1 MVKQYITDESG
12 EIQSVIIPYLEY
24 QKILE
29 HLDEIDEIKEYLL
42 SKSEKSELIP
52 LETAFELV
60 WEDTNEL

>member
-12 EIQSVIIPYLEY
+12 EIQSVIIPYLKY

-29 HLDEIDEIKEYLL
+29 HLDEIDDIKEYLL

-60 WEDTNEL
+60 

>member
-29 HLDEIDEIKEYLL
+29 HLDEIDDIKEYLL

-60 WEDTNEL
+60 

>member
-24 QKILE
+24 QKIME
-29 HLDEIDEIKEYLL
+29 HLDEIDDIKEYLL

-60 WEDTNEL
+60 